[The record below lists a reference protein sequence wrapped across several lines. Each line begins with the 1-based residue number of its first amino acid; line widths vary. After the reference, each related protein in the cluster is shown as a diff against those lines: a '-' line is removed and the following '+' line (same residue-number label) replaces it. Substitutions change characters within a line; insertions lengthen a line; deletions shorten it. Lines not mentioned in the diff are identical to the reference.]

1 MASGEDAVRLDS
13 VTKIYDMGVVKVD
26 ALTGVELSIPA
37 GDFVVFLGPS
47 GSGKTTLMNIIG
59 GLDSATSGRVFVH
72 GRDITG
78 LSQDDLTE
86 YRRSDVGFIFQFFN
100 LMPTLTAGENV
111 QLIADLVHSSEDA
124 VALLESVGLGEYVDH
139 FPSQLSGGQQQR
151 VAIARAL
158 VKRPRLLLADEPTGN
173 LDYDTSREV
182 LAVIRDM
189 ARENNATVI
198 AVTHDE
204 SITEKGEMIV
214 RLRSGRIVSVERKDD
229 DQ

>member
-1 MASGEDAVRLDS
+1 MARPEEAVRLDS
-13 VTKIYDMGVVKVD
+13 VSKIYDMGVVKVH
-26 ALTGVELSIPA
+26 ALTDVELSIPA

-59 GLDSATSGRVFVH
+59 GLDSATTGRVFVH
-72 GRDITG
+72 GRDVTA

-100 LMPTLTAGENV
+100 LMPTLTARENV

-124 VALLESVGLGEYVDH
+124 GALLESVGLGEYMDH
-139 FPSQLSGGQQQR
+139 FPSQLSGGEQQR

-173 LDYDTSREV
+173 LDYETSREV
-182 LAVIRDM
+182 LTVIRSM
-189 ARENNATVI
+189 ARENNTTVI

-204 SITEKGEMIV
+204 SITEQGEMVV

-229 DQ
+229 D

>member
-1 MASGEDAVRLDS
+1 MARPEEAVRLDS
-13 VTKIYDMGVVKVD
+13 VSKIYDMGVVQVH

-59 GLDSATSGRVFVH
+59 GLDSATTGRVFVH
-72 GRDITG
+72 GRDVTA

-100 LMPTLTAGENV
+100 LMPTLTARENV

-124 VALLESVGLGEYVDH
+124 GALLESVGLGEYMDH
-139 FPSQLSGGQQQR
+139 FPSQLSGGEQQR

-173 LDYDTSREV
+173 LDYETSREV
-182 LAVIRDM
+182 LAVIRSM

-204 SITEKGEMIV
+204 SITEKGEMVV

-229 DQ
+229 

>member
-1 MASGEDAVRLDS
+1 MARGEDAVWLDKVS
-13 VTKIYDMGVVKVD
+13 KIYDMGEVKVR
-26 ALTGVELSIPA
+26 ALTDVELSIPA

-59 GLDSATSGRVFVH
+59 GLDSATSGRAFVH
-72 GRDITG
+72 GREVTG
-78 LSQDDLTE
+78 LSQDELTE
-86 YRRSDVGFIFQFFN
+86 YRRKDVGFIFQFFN
-100 LMPTLTAGENV
+100 LMPTLTARENV

-124 VALLESVGLGEYVDH
+124 TALLDSVGLGEYVDH

-182 LAVIRDM
+182 LSVIREM
-189 ARENNATVI
+189 AREDNTTVI

-204 SITEKGEMIV
+204 SITERGEMVV
-214 RLRSGRIVSVERKDD
+214 RLRSGHIVSVERKDD
-229 DQ
+229 G